1 MSRTPQERLADIQE
15 SAARVQRAVD
25 AMERARASGDDDE
38 EMMAFDALLYRLLV
52 IGEAVKAL
60 PPELLDREPKVPWSG
75 VARLRDLLAHHYYRV
90 DPQIIRRTVDAPLQ
104 DLQEAARRLL
114 ELLAEVIEPT
124 SDGRTS
130 NSGA

>member
-15 SAARVQRAVD
+15 SAARAQRAVD

-38 EMMAFDALLYRLLV
+38 ELMAFDALLYRLLV

-60 PPELLDREPKVPWSG
+60 PPDLLDREPKVPWRE

-90 DPQIIRRTVDAPLQ
+90 DPQIIRRTVDAPLR
-104 DLQEAARRLL
+104 DLQVAARRLL
-114 ELLAEVIEPT
+114 ERPADVVEAAEP
-124 SDGRTS
+124 DP
-130 NSGA
+130 

>member
-15 SAARVQRAVD
+15 SAARALRAVD

-38 EMMAFDALLYRLLV
+38 ELMAFDALLYRLLV

-60 PPELLDREPKVPWSG
+60 PPELLDQEPKVPWRE
-75 VARLRDLLAHHYYRV
+75 VARLRDLLAHHYHRV

-104 DLQEAARRLL
+104 DLQVAAGRLL
-114 ELLAEVIEPT
+114 QRPADVIGAAEP
-124 SDGRTS
+124 DP
-130 NSGA
+130 

>member
-15 SAARVQRAVD
+15 SAARAQRAVD

-38 EMMAFDALLYRLLV
+38 EQMAFDALLYRLLV

-60 PPELLDREPKVPWSG
+60 PPELLDQEPKVPWRE

-90 DPQIIRRTVDAPLQ
+90 DPQVIRRTVDVPLR
-104 DLQEAARRLL
+104 DLQAVARRLL
-114 ELLAEVIEPT
+114 ELPADTIEAAEP
-124 SDGRTS
+124 DP
-130 NSGA
+130 